1 MIASERRLSQGISR
15 AKGGSRSR
23 SAQYSY
29 GDKGARGGRSNGRS
43 GGRRPKNNGHLP
55 IIIAAVALFG
65 SAAAVFALSRNAGFF
80 HEAETTATETEY
92 IDPNAIHEDLYLD
105 YSAFKPGAELLNLKG
120 MTKEQVID
128 FLKKSYTW
136 RKTIKAKTV

>member
-1 MIASERRLSQGISR
+1 MIKRCCVSALFILEEYRLQNERYLLMSRWYRQSLSYSDYQLIDIYKGWNMIASERRLSQGISR

-29 GDKGARGGRSNGRS
+29 GDKGARSGRSNGRS

-80 HEAETTATETEY
+80 MKRR
-92 IDPNAIHEDLYLD
+92 P
-105 YSAFKPGAELLNLKG
+105 LL
-120 MTKEQVID
+120 
-128 FLKKSYTW
+128 
-136 RKTIKAKTV
+136 RKRST